1 MAMPKWSIKE
11 MVFGCIFAAIFL
23 IILEYVRRRKTHFS
37 YVPAD
42 YKAVPVAPEDTRT
55 VTWLIHMYPPV
66 HNAGAEWMA
75 HAMNQY
81 LIHQAGYQ
89 VNVIENEKTVQEFE
103 RVRLIQKDSAAIVPA
118 IQHSA
123 VLISHLDVES
133 NAVATAVAAHRPII
147 LVMHND
153 SRKSFLYE
161 HMKMCKK
168 NLYLI
173 HNSKWLREY
182 YSQFGLP
189 SIVVHP
195 PVDWR
200 EYQVQTTREYV
211 TLINLNENK
220 GGQILIDI
228 ARRMPDVKFVGVKG
242 GYDSQ
247 ILDSTVRNITYV
259 DNTPYIKEIYA
270 KTDILLVPS
279 REESWGRVAIEAMS
293 SGIPV
298 IAAPTPGLL
307 EACGAAAGAGTGA
320 AAGAGTGAAAGSGT
334 GGAAAAVFCR
344 RADID
349 SWVREIRRLR
359 EDEGYAAQRRVA
371 AVARAKELDPE
382 PQLRAMA
389 EWIGGL
395 RWKD

>member
-1 MAMPKWSIKE
+1 MAVKWTQELIY
-11 MVFGCIFAAIFL
+11 GCIFGVIFL
-23 IILEYVRRRKTHFS
+23 IFLELIRRRKAHWA
-37 YVPAD
+37 YVPD
-42 YKAVPVAPEDTRT
+42 EYKPTPVAPQDSHT
-55 VTWLIHMYPPV
+55 VTWLIHMYPPK

-75 HAMNQY
+75 HAKNQY
-81 LIHQAGYQ
+81 LIRQGYH
-89 VNVIENEKTVQEFE
+89 VNVVVNESSVHEFE
-103 RVRLIQKDSAAIVPA
+103 RVRLLKRDTPKVVPA
-118 IQHSA
+118 IRNSA
-123 VLISHLDVES
+123 VLISHLDMEP
-133 NAVATAVAAHRPII
+133 NAVATAIAAQRPIV

-153 SRKSFLYE
+153 SRKHFLYE
-161 HMKMCKK
+161 YMKLCKK

-173 HNSKWLREY
+173 HNSKWIREY

-200 EYQVQTTREYV
+200 EYQVETTREYV
-211 TLINLNENK
+211 TLINLNDNK

-228 ARRMPDVKFVGVKG
+228 ARRMPDVKFLGVKG

-247 ILDSTVRNITYV
+247 ILDTTVKNITYV
-259 DNTPYIKEIYA
+259 DNTPYIKEVYA

-307 EACGAAAGAGTGA
+307 EACSGAAT
-320 AAGAGTGAAAGSGT
+320 
-334 GGAAAAVFCR
+334 FCR

-349 SWVREIRRLR
+349 AWVREIRRLR
-359 EDEGYAAQRRVA
+359 SDEGYAAQRRVA
-371 AVARAKELDPE
+371 AAARAKELDPE
-382 PQLRAMA
+382 PQLRAMT

>member
-1 MAMPKWSIKE
+1 MAWTVKD
-11 MVFGCIFAAIFL
+11 
-23 IILEYVRRRKTHFS
+23 IILGCLVAVILVGILEFMRQRQTHWA
-37 YVPAD
+37 YVPTD
-42 YKAVPVAPEDTRT
+42 YKATPVAPEDSRT
-55 VTWLIHMYPPV
+55 VTWLIHMYPPL

-81 LIHQAGYQ
+81 LVHQAGYR
-89 VNVIENEKTVQEFE
+89 VNVIENEKTVNEFE
-103 RVRLIQKDSAAIVPA
+103 RVRLIQKDSPTVVPA

-123 VLISHLDVES
+123 VLISHLDMEP
-133 NAVATAVAAHRPII
+133 NAVATAIAAQRPII
-147 LVMHND
+147 LLMHND
-153 SRKSFLYE
+153 SRKHFLYDY
-161 HMKMCKK
+161 MKICKK

-173 HNSKWLREY
+173 HNSKWIQEY
-182 YSQFGLP
+182 YSQFSLP

-200 EYQVQTTREYV
+200 EYQVETTREYV

-228 ARRMPDVKFVGVKG
+228 ARRMPDVKFLGVKG

-247 ILDSTVRNITYV
+247 ILDQTVRNITYV
-259 DNTPYIKEIYA
+259 DNTPYIKEMYA

-307 EACGAAAGAGTGA
+307 EACGSGAGASGA
-320 AAGAGTGAAAGSGT
+320 AT
-334 GGAAAAVFCR
+334 FCR

-349 SWVREIRRLR
+349 GWVREIRRLR
-359 EDEGYAAQRRVA
+359 EDQGYAAQRRVA
-371 AVARAKELDPE
+371 AVARAKELEPE

-389 EWIGGL
+389 EWISGL
-395 RWKD
+395 HWKD

>member
-1 MAMPKWSIKE
+1 MAVATWSIKE
-11 MVFGCIFAAIFL
+11 IIVGCLVAVFLVG
-23 IILEYVRRRKTHFS
+23 ILESMRQWKAHWA
-37 YVPAD
+37 YVPSD
-42 YKAVPVAPEDTRT
+42 YIPTPVSPEDSHT

-81 LIHQAGYQ
+81 LIHQAGYN
-89 VNVIENEKTVQEFE
+89 VNVVENEKTVHEFE
-103 RVRLIQKDSAAIVPA
+103 RVRLLSRADSAVVPA
-118 IQHSA
+118 IQHTA
-123 VLISHLDVES
+123 VLISHLDMEP
-133 NAVATAVAAHRPII
+133 NAVATAVAAKRPII

-153 SRKSFLYE
+153 SRKHFLYDY
-161 HMKMCKK
+161 MKICKK

-173 HNSKWLREY
+173 HNSNWIREY
-182 YSQFGLP
+182 YSQFDLP

-200 EYQVQTTREYV
+200 EYQVDTTREYV

-228 ARRMPDVKFVGVKG
+228 ARRMPDVKFLGVKG
-242 GYDSQ
+242 GYDTQ

-259 DNTPYIKEIYA
+259 DNTPYIKEMYA

-307 EACGAAAGAGTGA
+307 EACSGAAT
-320 AAGAGTGAAAGSGT
+320 
-334 GGAAAAVFCR
+334 FCR

-349 SWVREIRRLR
+349 GWVREIRRLR
-359 EDEGYAAQRRVA
+359 SDEGYAAQRRVA
-371 AVARAKELDPE
+371 AAARAKELDPE

-395 RWKD
+395 KWKD

>member
-1 MAMPKWSIKE
+1 MRLPTWSVKE
-11 MVFGCIFAAIFL
+11 IIFGCLVAVVLLIF
-23 IILEYVRRRKTHFS
+23 LEYVRRRQVPWS
-37 YVPAD
+37 YLPAE
-42 YKAVPVAPEDTRT
+42 YTPTPLAPEDAHT
-55 VTWLIHMYPPV
+55 VTWLIHMYPPA

-81 LIHQAGYQ
+81 LVHQAGYH
-89 VNVIENEKTVQEFE
+89 VNVVENEKTVHEFE
-103 RVRLIQKDSAAIVPA
+103 RVRLIQKDSAAVVPA
-118 IQHSA
+118 VQHSA
-123 VLISHLDVES
+123 VLISHLDMEP
-133 NAVATAVAAHRPII
+133 NAVATAVAAKRPII

-153 SRKSFLYE
+153 SRKHFLYDY
-161 HMKMCKK
+161 MKLCKK

-173 HNSKWLREY
+173 HNSNWIREY
-182 YSQFGLP
+182 YSQFALP
-189 SIVVHP
+189 SIIVHP
-195 PVDWR
+195 PVNWR
-200 EYQVQTTREYV
+200 EYQVETTREYV

-228 ARRMPDVKFVGVKG
+228 AKRMPDVKFLGVKG

-247 ILDSTVRNITYV
+247 ILDTTVRNITYV
-259 DNTPYIKEIYA
+259 DNTPYIKEVYA

-307 EACGAAAGAGTGA
+307 EACSDAGAAT
-320 AAGAGTGAAAGSGT
+320 
-334 GGAAAAVFCR
+334 FCR

-349 SWVREIRRLR
+349 AWVREIRRLR

-371 AVARAKELDPE
+371 AAARAKELDPE

-389 EWIGGL
+389 EWIGRI